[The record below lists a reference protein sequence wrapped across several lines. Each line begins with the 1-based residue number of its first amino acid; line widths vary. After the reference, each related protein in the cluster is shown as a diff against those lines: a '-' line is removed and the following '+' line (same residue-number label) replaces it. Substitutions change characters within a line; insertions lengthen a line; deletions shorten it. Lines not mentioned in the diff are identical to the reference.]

1 MLETLLDINDLHVKI
16 EGKHVLKGVNLKIYK
31 GKVHAIMGPNGSGKS
46 TLSNVIMGNP
56 KYEIIKGDIIY
67 KGKSILD
74 LSPDERARLG
84 IYMAFQSPLEIE
96 GIRYLTFLR
105 TIYNKRMEFLGKRPL
120 NIREFKE
127 YVVGLMKELHLDES
141 FLSRGLNE
149 NFSGGEKKKSEIL
162 QMFILQPELGIFDEI
177 DTGLDVDSLKKVGK
191 ILNQLRDENRCIMLI
206 THYPRLL
213 HYVKPDY
220 VHLMYDGRVV
230 LTSDESIVEDIE
242 DKGYKEV
249 LKGCGEL

>member
-1 MLETLLDINDLHVKI
+1 MLEALLKINDLHVKI
-16 EGKHVLKGVNLKIYK
+16 EGKEVLKGVNLEIYR

-46 TLSNVIMGNP
+46 TLANVIMGNL
-56 KYEIIKGDIIY
+56 KYEVIKGDILY
-67 KGKSILD
+67 KGNSILD
-74 LSPDERARLG
+74 LSPDERAKLG
-84 IYMAFQSPLEIE
+84 IYMAFQAPLEVE

-105 TIYNKRMEFLGKRPL
+105 TIYNKRMEFLGKKPMS
-120 NIREFKE
+120 IKEFKE
-127 YVVGLMKELHLDES
+127 YVASLMKELHLDES

-191 ILNQLRDENRCIMLI
+191 ILNQLRDDDRCIMLI

-220 VHLMYDGRVV
+220 VHVIYDGRVAI
-230 LTSDESIVEDIE
+230 TSDESIVKDIE

-249 LKGCGEL
+249 LKDIV

>member
-1 MLETLLDINDLHVKI
+1 MKAPRIVIT
-16 EGKHVLKGVNLKIYK
+16 GR
-31 GKVHAIMGPNGSGKS
+31 PGSGKS
-46 TLSNVIMGNP
+46 TLANVIMGNL
-56 KYEIIKGDIIY
+56 KYEVIKGDILY
-67 KGKSILD
+67 KGNSILD
-74 LSPDERARLG
+74 LSPDERAKLG
-84 IYMAFQSPLEIE
+84 IYMAFQAPLEVE

-105 TIYNKRMEFLGKRPL
+105 TIYNKRMEFLGKKPMS
-120 NIREFKE
+120 IKEFKE
-127 YVVGLMKELHLDES
+127 YVASLMKELHLDES

-191 ILNQLRDENRCIMLI
+191 ILNQLRDDDRCIMLI

-220 VHLMYDGRVV
+220 VHVIYDGRVAI
-230 LTSDESIVEDIE
+230 TSDESIVKDIE

-249 LKGCGEL
+249 LKDIV

>member
-1 MLETLLDINDLHVKI
+1 MLEALLKINDLHVKI
-16 EGKHVLKGVNLKIYK
+16 EGKEVLKGVNLEIYK

-46 TLSNVIMGNP
+46 TLANVIMGNL
-56 KYEIIKGDIIY
+56 KYEVIKGDILY
-67 KGKSILD
+67 KGNSILD
-74 LSPDERARLG
+74 LSPDERAKLG
-84 IYMAFQSPLEIE
+84 IYMAFQAPLEVE

-105 TIYNKRMEFLGKRPL
+105 TIYNKRMEFLGKKPMS
-120 NIREFKE
+120 IKEFKE
-127 YVVGLMKELHLDES
+127 YVASLMKELHLDES

-191 ILNQLRDENRCIMLI
+191 ILNQLRDDDRCIMLI

-220 VHLMYDGRVV
+220 VHVIYDGRVAI
-230 LTSDESIVEDIE
+230 TSDESIVKDIE

-249 LKGCGEL
+249 LKDIV